1 MHRTDRDVPDASPI
15 SGAAQ
20 APNPAAVVV
29 LAAGEGKRMRSST
42 PKVLHEIAGRAL
54 LGHALHAAAALAPEH
69 LVVVAGHGRDRVRD
83 YLGDLSAELSRE
95 PMMAIQYEQRGTGH
109 AVACAMDSVP
119 TNMAGP
125 VVITYGDV
133 PLLDA
138 ATLRNLLTAH
148 AVSGSAVTVLTA
160 ELDDPTGYG
169 RILRVGWDPES
180 PTDIDPD
187 APLVAIVEQT
197 DASPAELAVRE
208 VNSGV
213 YVFEADVLR
222 DGLARLG
229 GPGGSSNAQGEQYLT
244 DLVGM
249 AHGDGLRV
257 GAVRCPDPWL
267 VVGVND
273 RVQLAEVGAELNR
286 RLLTYWMRSGV
297 TVTDP
302 ATTWVDVGVR
312 LAPDVTL
319 LPGTQLHGS
328 TAVAPG
334 ATVGPDTTLTDCLVG
349 AGASV
354 VRTHGTGSEI
364 GERANVGPF
373 AYLRPGSRL
382 GDAGKIGAFVEVK
395 NSEIGAG
402 SKVPHLTY
410 VGDATIGEQSNIG
423 CSSVFVN
430 YDGVTKRRTIV
441 GSHVRIG
448 SDNTLVAPV
457 TIGDGSY
464 TGAGAVI
471 RADVP
476 PGALAVSA
484 GEQRVIEDWVT
495 RRRPGT
501 PAAEAA
507 EKAHARAAR
516 GAEEPGPDSVFGPG
530 SGETVGSGVDTGRG
544 RGSQLGPSTP

>member
-1 MHRTDRDVPDASPI
+1 
-15 SGAAQ
+15 
-20 APNPAAVVV
+20 
-29 LAAGEGKRMRSST
+29 
-42 PKVLHEIAGRAL
+42 
-54 LGHALHAAAALAPEH
+54 
-69 LVVVAGHGRDRVRD
+69 
-83 YLGDLSAELSRE
+83 
-95 PMMAIQYEQRGTGH
+95 
-109 AVACAMDSVP
+109 MDSVP

-138 ATLRNLLTAH
+138 GTLRDLLTAH
-148 AVSGSAVTVLTA
+148 AESGNSVTVLTA

-169 RILRVGWDPES
+169 RILRVGWDAQTGTAAEP
-180 PTDIDPD
+180 DIRGATDPD
-187 APLVAIVEQT
+187 AALAAIVEQT
-197 DASPAELAVRE
+197 DASPAQLAVRE

-222 DGLARLG
+222 AGLARLG
-229 GPGGSSNAQGEQYLT
+229 GHGGTANAQGEQYLT

-249 AHGDGLRV
+249 AHEDGLRV
-257 GAVRCPDPWL
+257 GAMRCSDPWL

-273 RVQLAEVGAELNR
+273 RVQLADVRAEFNR
-286 RLLTYWMRSGV
+286 RLLTYWMRAGV
-297 TVTDP
+297 TVIDP
-302 ATTWVDVGVR
+302 AGTWIDVGVR

-319 LPGTQLHGS
+319 LPGTQLHGATS
-328 TAVAPG
+328 VAPG
-334 ATVGPDTTLTDCLVG
+334 AQVGPDTTLTDCVVG

-354 VRTHGTGSEI
+354 VRTHGISSVI
-364 GERANVGPF
+364 GDRASVGPF

-410 VGDATIGEQSNIG
+410 VGDATIGEHANIG

-430 YDGVTKRRTIV
+430 YDGITKRRTVV

-457 TIGDGSY
+457 TIGDGAY

-471 RADVP
+471 RDDVP
-476 PGALAVSA
+476 PGSLAVSA
-484 GEQRVIEDWVT
+484 GDQRVIEGWVT

-501 PAAEAA
+501 PAALAA
-507 EKAHARAAR
+507 EKALAQASSD
-516 GAEEPGPDSVFGPG
+516 AEEPGPDSVFQPG
-530 SGETVGSGVDTGRG
+530 SGETVGTGADTRRG
-544 RGSQLGPSTP
+544 RGSQRGPSTP

>member
-1 MHRTDRDVPDASPI
+1 MHRTGGSEPGPGPAT
-15 SGAAQ
+15 GAQ
-20 APNPAAVVV
+20 APNPAAVIV
-29 LAAGEGKRMRSST
+29 LAAGEGKRMHSAT
-42 PKVLHEIAGRAL
+42 PKVLHEIGGRAL

-69 LVVVAGHGRDRVRD
+69 LVVVAGHGLERVRD
-83 YLGDLSAELSRE
+83 YLGGIAEELSRE
-95 PMMAIQYEQRGTGH
+95 PMMAIQYEQLGTGH

-119 TNMAGP
+119 TNMTGP

-138 ATLRNLLTAH
+138 ATLRDLLTTH
-148 AVSGSAVTVLTA
+148 AVSGNAVTVLTA

-169 RILRVGWDPES
+169 RILRIGWDPVTGTGAE
-180 PTDIDPD
+180 PD
-187 APLVAIVEQT
+187 APLAAIVEQT

-222 DGLARLG
+222 NGLARLSA
-229 GPGGSSNAQGEQYLT
+229 PGASSNAQGEQYLT

-249 AHGDGLRV
+249 AHADGLRV
-257 GAVRCPDPWL
+257 GAMTCTDPWL

-273 RVQLAEVGAELNR
+273 RVQLADVGAELNR
-286 RLLTYWMRSGV
+286 RLLISWMRAGV
-297 TVTDP
+297 TVVDP
-302 ATTWVDVGVR
+302 ATTWLDVGVR

-319 LPGTQLHGS
+319 LPGTQLLGDTSVAAGS
-328 TAVAPG
+328 Q
-334 ATVGPDTTLTDCLVG
+334 VGPDSTLTDCVVG

-354 VRTHGTGSEI
+354 VRTHAISSVI
-364 GERANVGPF
+364 GDRADVGPF
-373 AYLRPGSRL
+373 SYLRPGSHL
-382 GDAGKIGAFVEVK
+382 GAGGKIGTFVEVK

-402 SKVPHLTY
+402 TKVPHLTY
-410 VGDATIGEQSNIG
+410 VGDASIGEQSNIG

-430 YDGVTKRRTIV
+430 YDGITKRRTVV

-476 PGALAVSA
+476 PGSLAVSA
-484 GEQRVIEDWVT
+484 GDQRVIEGWVI

-501 PAAEAA
+501 PAALAA
-507 EKAHARAAR
+507 ETAMTQASQEAHDA
-516 GAEEPGPDSVFGPG
+516 GPDSVFGAP
-530 SGETVGSGVDTGRG
+530 SGETVETGADTGRG
-544 RGSQLGPSTP
+544 HRSQLGPSTP